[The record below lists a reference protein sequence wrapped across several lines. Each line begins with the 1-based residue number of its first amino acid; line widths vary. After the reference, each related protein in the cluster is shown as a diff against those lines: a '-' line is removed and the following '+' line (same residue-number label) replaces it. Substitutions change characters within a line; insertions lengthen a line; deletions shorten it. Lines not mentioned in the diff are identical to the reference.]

1 MRPVG
6 VFFTQNMAGE
16 RSKKHPK
23 SKHQKSKKKCEKGG
37 PKGRPKKCFFLIFLD
52 LGPKAPQGAPKDPY
66 KHRPRSNLIENGTK
80 MVCIILFL

>member
-1 MRPVG
+1 M
-6 VFFTQNMAGE
+6 FFSPKAWQE
-16 RSKKHPK
+16 RGLKNIQKTSTRKVRKNVKKVVQKDVPK
-23 SKHQKSKKKCEKGG
+23 SDL
-37 PKGRPKKCFFLIFLD
+37 FVIFLD